1 MRGRGGWSFGSGAAK
16 GNWRDTTA
24 VQCMTGCGN
33 THPHKKGL
41 SLKQQDRE
49 ANRRA
54 APCLHVHTG
63 RARAPTDSRQAHKQS
78 CIVHCAQPRESRAGI
93 QDDSCADASGAKEQR
108 QEAGDRHCRSKNFVE
123 RARRGR
129 CRCEER
135 KAACTR
141 HSEVARARPRPHARL
156 GCGARRRGGK
166 GWSAEQRGLSQ
177 CWAGTHAPVPP
188 VRETSD

>member
-78 CIVHCAQPRESRAGI
+78 CIVQCAEPREARACI
-93 QDDSCADASGAKEQR
+93 QDATCADASGAKEQC
-108 QEAGDRHCRSKNFVE
+108 QEAGDRDCRSKRFGARAARRVWLRGEEGCLSTAWRAGSGPAEAARQAGMWGKEKGWKGVE
-123 RARRGR
+123 R
-129 CRCEER
+129 
-135 KAACTR
+135 
-141 HSEVARARPRPHARL
+141 
-156 GCGARRRGGK
+156 
-166 GWSAEQRGLSQ
+166 
-177 CWAGTHAPVPP
+177 
-188 VRETSD
+188 